1 MLPPV
6 KSDGSA
12 LERFRSAQRLQF
24 RSEAFNLF
32 NHPNLGLPA
41 AVIGS
46 ADAGTISTVASPE
59 RQIQLA
65 LKLYF

>member
-1 MLPPV
+1 M
-6 KSDGSA
+6 
-12 LERFRSAQRLQF
+12 RLQF
-24 RSEAFNLF
+24 RFEAFNLF

-41 AVIGS
+41 ASIG
-46 ADAGTISTVASPE
+46 ATDAGIIGDVVSPE

>member
-1 MLPPV
+1 V
-6 KSDGSA
+6 DVSVARDFRFT
-12 LERFRSAQRLQF
+12 ERMRLQF

-46 ADAGTISTVASPE
+46 AGAGTIVDVASPE
-59 RQIQLA
+59 RQIQFA
-65 LKLYF
+65 LKLFF